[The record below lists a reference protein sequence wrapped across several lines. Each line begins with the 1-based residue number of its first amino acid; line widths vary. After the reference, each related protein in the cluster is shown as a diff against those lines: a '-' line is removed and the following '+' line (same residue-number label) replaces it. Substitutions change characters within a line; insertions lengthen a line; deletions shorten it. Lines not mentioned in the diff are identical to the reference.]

1 MKIVVHFL
9 IILEANIYKH
19 FQIPCSHMFLKG
31 AHICEKSKGSADEYS
46 GSSDEQNDNKDV
58 KDFDHTICIE
68 VSFAFD
74 SSCFASLLYY
84 YHLFI

>member
-1 MKIVVHFL
+1 
-9 IILEANIYKH
+9 
-19 FQIPCSHMFLKG
+19 MFLKG

-68 VSFAFD
+68 VSFALPY
-74 SSCFASLLYY
+74 SLFLHISFCYVVLPFWLLLNVFEGNS
-84 YHLFI
+84 HW